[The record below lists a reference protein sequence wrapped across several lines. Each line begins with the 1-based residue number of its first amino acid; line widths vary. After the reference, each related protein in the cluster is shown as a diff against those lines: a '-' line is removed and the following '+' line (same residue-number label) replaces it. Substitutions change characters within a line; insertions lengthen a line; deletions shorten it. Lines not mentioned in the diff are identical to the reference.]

1 MKLFLVDCLNKVFI
15 IQDANQLYVFFFV
28 LFFFMLPVIN
38 CTSLAVN
45 SGGELRMSSCG
56 SYFGAHCNFTC
67 AVGYRLNG
75 SSTVTCVTR
84 GNNPPGYWDNPLP
97 SCQGTEK
104 KNINFVDLV
113 SI

>member
-1 MKLFLVDCLNKVFI
+1 
-15 IQDANQLYVFFFV
+15 
-28 LFFFMLPVIN
+28 
-38 CTSLAVN
+38 
-45 SGGELRMSSCG
+45 MSSCG